1 MNSANSI
8 TGKESKSAPW
18 ITLRNRLEL
27 LGYVDTS
34 TPDLSIECLHDH
46 KLIGTGAVFYQSTG
60 LLQCNHCKKWQEIRK
75 PVR

>member
-1 MNSANSI
+1 MNSENSI
-8 TGKESKSAPW
+8 TGKGSKSAQW
-18 ITLRNRLEL
+18 ITLRSRLEL

-75 PVR
+75 PVK